1 MVFSKPF
8 LVRSV
13 LYKAVLFGATASL
26 LAACA
31 APAAPRIT
39 TSVKDF
45 ALHSGY
51 RNAILTLRNEGAP
64 DSLLAWSITS
74 KSERV
79 TVTPSKGVLKGNDED
94 AVVIEVNQKGLSKGD
109 VIHDTLLL
117 TSEEGSKGIDVNFAM
132 TAGGFDACGAPAER
146 ATPNAASPT
155 TLPRAPQT
163 PYVPGEL
170 LVRYREPAA
179 LGLQGEQKLELQ
191 RLAGAVRR
199 DFGLVLKEAGGPH
212 APDLVRVDWAE
223 GSSARPGVKTLS
235 TESLDGSLDGSL
247 DIEALAARLEGD
259 PRVAYAEPNYY
270 LHTLETRPNDIDL
283 ENQWSLL
290 DFGLPQAW
298 DVDTGKGRVVVA
310 VIDSGVDTEHEDLKS
325 KMLPGCDFY
334 DGDNDPNPGG
344 VGASDHGTHVAGIA
358 AAAGDNGLGIAG
370 VAYGPG
376 VKILP
381 VKVFDDTGYVATTA
395 ELVSAVRWAAGLP
408 VEGVAPNPNK
418 ADIINMSLGTGKSQ
432 IESINEVM
440 KAAAGAGVVLFA
452 AAGNAGD
459 SSGAATGNGVASPA
473 NAPDVIA
480 VGAVNGDYRRASF
493 SDYAAT
499 GPTVD
504 LMAPGGRAGAEGD
517 AAVLSTVPDNF
528 YEYFEGT
535 SMASPFAAGVA
546 ALVLSQNPNLSPQQV
561 KAKLVE
567 SARFDKSFMTKSE
580 YGAGVVCADRALG
593 APTRCGR

>member
-1 MVFSKPF
+1 M
-8 LVRSV
+8 

-31 APAAPRIT
+31 APAAPRLKP
-39 TSVKDF
+39 SAKNF

-51 RNAILTLRNEGAP
+51 RIDTLTLYNEGAP
-64 DSLLAWSITS
+64 DSLLTWSITS

-79 TVTPSKGVLKGNDED
+79 TVTPSRGVLKGNDED
-94 AVVIEVNQKGLSKGD
+94 TVVIEVNQKGLSKGD

-117 TSEEGSKGIDVNFAM
+117 SSEEGSRGVPRGIDISFVM
-132 TAGGFDACGAPAER
+132 TAKGFDACGAPAER
-146 ATPNAASPT
+146 AVPNVAPPFTPQ
-155 TLPRAPQT
+155 RAPQT

-179 LGLQGEQKLELQ
+179 LGVQEEQKLATQ
-191 RLAGAVRR
+191 HLASAVQR
-199 DFGLVLKEAGGPH
+199 DFGLTLKEAGGLY
-212 APDLVRVDWAE
+212 APDLVRVDLLG
-223 GSSARPGVKTLS
+223 GSSAGLGAKTSS
-235 TESLDGSLDGSL
+235 TKSLDM
-247 DIEALAARLEGD
+247 EALAARLEKD

-283 ENQWSLL
+283 ENQWNLL

-298 DVDTGKGRVVVA
+298 DVDTGEGRVVVA
-310 VIDSGVDTEHEDLKS
+310 IIDSGVDTEHEDLAS

-334 DGDNDPNPGG
+334 DGDNDPSPGG

-358 AAAGDNGLGIAG
+358 AAAGNNGLGIAG

-381 VKVFDDTGYVATTA
+381 VKVFDDTGYIATTA

-408 VEGVAPNPNK
+408 LEGVAPNPNK
-418 ADIINMSLGTGKSQ
+418 ADIINMSLGTGKGQ

-440 KAAAGAGVVLFA
+440 KAAADAGVVLFA

-473 NAPDVIA
+473 NAPSVIA
-480 VGAVNGDYRRASF
+480 VGAVNGDYRRAAF
-493 SDYAAT
+493 SDFAT
-499 GPTVD
+499 SGPTVD
-504 LMAPGGRAGAEGD
+504 LMAPGGRAGAGGD
-517 AAVLSTVPDNF
+517 AAVLSTVPDDF

-546 ALVLSQNPNLSPQQV
+546 ALVLSQNPSLSPQQV
-561 KAKLVE
+561 KAKLVG
-567 SARFDKSFMTKSE
+567 SARFDASFMTKAE

>member
-1 MVFSKPF
+1 MFFSKHF
-8 LVRSV
+8 LFKSV

-31 APAAPRIT
+31 APAAPQLRI
-39 TSVKDF
+39 SPKSF
-45 ALHSGY
+45 ALHSSY
-51 RNAILTLRNEGAP
+51 RGDSLTIRNEGAP
-64 DSLLAWSITS
+64 DSPLTWSITS

-94 AVVIEVNQKGLSKGD
+94 TILIEVNQKGLSKGD

-117 TSEEGSKGIDVNFAM
+117 SLEEGSRGVPRGIDINFVM
-132 TAGGFDACGAPAER
+132 TAKGFDACGAPAER
-146 ATPNAASPT
+146 AASNATPRFTPQ
-155 TLPRAPQT
+155 RAPQT

-179 LGLQGEQKLELQ
+179 LGVQGEPKLATQ
-191 RLAGAVRR
+191 RLASAVRR
-199 DFGLVLKEAGGPH
+199 DFGLVLKGAGGLY
-212 APDLVRVDWAE
+212 APDLVRVDSLE
-223 GSSARPGVKTLS
+223 SSSAGLGIKTLGA
-235 TESLDGSLDGSL
+235 ESLDM
-247 DIEALAARLEGD
+247 EALAARLEKD

-270 LHTLETRPNDIDL
+270 LHALETRPNDIDL
-283 ENQWSLL
+283 ENQWNLL

-298 DVDTGKGRVVVA
+298 DVDTGEGKVVVA
-310 VIDSGVDTEHEDLKS
+310 IIDSGVDTEHEDLKS

-358 AAAGDNGLGIAG
+358 AAAGNNGLGIAG

-408 VEGVAPNPNK
+408 LEGVAPNPNK
-418 ADIINMSLGTGKSQ
+418 ADIINMSLGTGKGQ

-480 VGAVNGDYRRASF
+480 VGAVSGDYRRAEF
-493 SDYAAT
+493 SDYAT
-499 GPTVD
+499 SGPTVD
-504 LMAPGGRAGAEGD
+504 LMAPGNRAVGEGNAEI
-517 AAVLSTVPDNF
+517 LSTLPDNR
-528 YEYFEGT
+528 YGHNRGT

-561 KAKLVE
+561 KAKLTG
-567 SARFDKSFMTKSE
+567 SARFDKSFMTKAE
-580 YGAGVVCADRALG
+580 YGAGVVCADKALG